1 MTFYQKI
8 KTEHGKKIVV
18 NIDDKKFILSFNHT
32 ILTNSIDNLK
42 IENCNSLSINF
53 LDNKNTFSHNDWND
67 LYELSKKTF
76 VEETDSLKISS
87 AGAGLTDND

>member
-1 MTFYQKI
+1 MCI
-8 KTEHGKKIVV
+8 R
-18 NIDDKKFILSFNHT
+18 DRSFNHT